1 MSGFRRIRGP
11 TDRGAGALRRWADV
25 GVATTALLTALAL
38 GGAHIWVALLGCLA
52 IGLCGLLGIAGG
64 ALRRV
69 PTPAWVLAGLGLYSL
84 VQSIPM
90 PIGWLERLSP
100 SAALAWSRSLLPFS
114 EQVRFGSLSVD
125 PGATTVEAAKWLAYA
140 VAFSLSAGFG
150 RRRGARVVIGF
161 VFFCALAIALATLGH
176 GLVGATRV
184 FGVYE
189 PQLGT
194 SAVRVGP
201 MLNPNTLAGYLILGA
216 FCGFGFMLAT
226 SDPLRRWLWG
236 AGTSIIVGSAILSGS
251 RGGVA
256 ALTLGVLLL
265 AAYAVRTRKQH
276 GKALRF
282 RWYDWCGAGSALV
295 AAGLFAILGARDS
308 WFDLTHGDL
317 SKLQMSTWVL
327 PMLRDFPVF
336 GVGRGAFET
345 AFPFYK
351 QVSDNLIYANPEN
364 IVAQWLSEWGLP
376 AGALGIASLLW
387 LLRPSRIGLGRQ
399 PLASA
404 AAIGVAALLL
414 QNLVDF
420 SLELLAPMLATV
432 LILGACWG
440 QHDAQVRVDR
450 SNAPWQKLPAAVLVA
465 LTLVC
470 VGLAA
475 NRGSH
480 PSSLERLALQSEYAQ
495 LDPKQEADTRAL
507 WSDIRA
513 AIRRHPAEPYFPR
526 LAAVLALRLGNVE
539 PLPWIG
545 RALER
550 GPVDS
555 RTHWILARALQKHGF
570 LQQALLEA
578 RLAVEYDEG
587 LAATVGATIAHW
599 SLDASEIRKAAPG
612 GHAGAQVQ
620 LSAAHVLD
628 PQQHTRLRQDL
639 YRGAIR
645 DDPSFATAHRALA
658 EELLHGLQG
667 NQFEGDER
675 ARYEAQVM
683 LEATRLATLKPES
696 ADSSEV
702 LAKLYTLNNQIE
714 EADRML
720 SPRCPS
726 LAKGERLKCWRAL
739 LATARSQPGHRQ
751 LVERVSQQ
759 LVKTACGFEQDCDR
773 ALLQAGDT
781 MAALGNWP
789 EALDYFQ
796 RAVRE
801 EPTVAA
807 LLKVSEA
814 AAALGRLPIADRAL
828 ALAANHAGAN
838 PALRAQIEA
847 KRRSLL
853 QNPPRVTG
861 PPAYN

>member
-1 MSGFRRIRGP
+1 
-11 TDRGAGALRRWADV
+11 V
-25 GVATTALLTALAL
+25 
-38 GGAHIWVALLGCLA
+38 
-52 IGLCGLLGIAGG
+52 
-64 ALRRV
+64 
-69 PTPAWVLAGLGLYSL
+69 WVLAGLGLYSL
-84 VQSIPM
+84 LQSIPM
-90 PIGWLERLSP
+90 PIGWLQMLSP

-140 VAFSLSAGFG
+140 IAFWLSAAFG
-150 RRRGARVVIGF
+150 RRRGASLVIGC
-161 VFFCALAIALATLGH
+161 VFFCALAISLATLGH

-194 SAVRVGP
+194 SSVRVGP
-201 MLNPNTLAGYLILGA
+201 MLNPNTLAGYLNLGA

-236 AGTSIIVGSAILSGS
+236 AGTAIIVGIAILSGS

-256 ALTLGVLLL
+256 ALTLGVLAL
-265 AAYAVRTRKQH
+265 AAYAFLTRRQR
-276 GKALRF
+276 GTARRF
-282 RWYDWCGAGSALV
+282 RWYDWCGAGSVLV
-295 AAGLFAILGARDS
+295 AAGLFAGLGARDS

-317 SKLQMSTWVL
+317 SKLQMSTWVV

-351 QVSDNLIYANPEN
+351 QVSDNIIYANPEN
-364 IVAQWLSEWGLP
+364 IVAQWLSEWGLL
-376 AGALGIASLLW
+376 AGGLGIASLLW
-387 LLRPSRIGLGRQ
+387 LLRPSRIGFGRQ
-399 PLASA
+399 QLASA
-404 AAIGVAALLL
+404 AAIGVAALIIH
-414 QNLVDF
+414 NLVDF
-420 SLELLAPMLATV
+420 SLELFAPMLATV

-440 QHDAQVRVDR
+440 QNEPRVRAGNR
-450 SNAPWQKLPAAVLVA
+450 SNAWWQKLPAGLLVA

-475 NRGSH
+475 TRGSQ
-480 PSSLERLALQSEYAQ
+480 PVSLERLALQLRYAQ
-495 LDPKQEADTRAL
+495 LNPKHAAATQSM

-526 LAAVLALRLGNVE
+526 LAAALALRVGDVE

-545 RALER
+545 RSLER

-555 RTHWILARALQKHGF
+555 RTHWLLARALQRHGF

-578 RLAVEYDEG
+578 RLAVEYDED
-587 LAATVGATIAHW
+587 LATTVGATVAHW
-599 SLDASEIRKAAPG
+599 SRDARDIRRAAPR

-620 LSAAHVLD
+620 LSAALVLD
-628 PQQHTRLRQDL
+628 PKQHTHLRQDL
-639 YRGAIR
+639 YRGAIHA
-645 DDPSFATAHRALA
+645 DPSFAAAHRALA

-667 NQFEGDER
+667 NGYQGDER
-675 ARYEAQVM
+675 ARCEAQVVHQ
-683 LEATRLATLKPES
+683 ATRLATLKPAS

-702 LAKLYTLNNQIE
+702 LAKLYTLTNQIE
-714 EADRML
+714 EADRVL
-720 SPRCPS
+720 SPRCPV
-726 LAKGERLKCWRAL
+726 LAKGERVKCWRAL

-751 LVERVSQQ
+751 LVARVSEQ
-759 LVKTACGFEQDCDR
+759 LVRAACGFEQDCHR

-781 MAALGNWP
+781 MAALGDWP

-796 RAVRE
+796 RAARE
-801 EPTVAA
+801 EPTVAS

-814 AAALGRLPIADRAL
+814 AAALGRLPVADRAL
-828 ALAANHAGAN
+828 ALAASRARAD
-838 PALRAQIEA
+838 PALSAQIAA

-853 QNPPRVTG
+853 QGPTRLTG
-861 PPAYN
+861 PPTRD